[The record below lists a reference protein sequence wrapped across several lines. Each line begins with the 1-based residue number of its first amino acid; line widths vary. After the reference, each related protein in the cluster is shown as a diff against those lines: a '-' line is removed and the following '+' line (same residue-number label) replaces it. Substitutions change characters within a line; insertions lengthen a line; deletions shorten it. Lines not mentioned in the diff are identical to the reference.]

1 MPAYAFLSPD
11 QALYM
16 PIIEDRLVPC
26 DGLNNYNV
34 YLTRMDIQLHGGA
47 QFTFSVTHSMLPV
60 AEFNV
65 SVAGTGQGMDR
76 MAVEAHDALID
87 ILRQLIFRAEKAR
100 QTHQRNAA
108 REPLAPDP
116 DAFLFERRPT
126 PMTEEDDEDP
136 G

>member
-1 MPAYAFLSPD
+1 MP
-11 QALYM
+11 M
-16 PIIEDRLVPC
+16 IEDRLVPC

-87 ILRQLIFRAEKAR
+87 ILRQLIFRADKAR

-108 REPLAPDP
+108 REPLNPEP
-116 DAFLFERRPT
+116 EVFLIERRPT
-126 PMTEEDDEDP
+126 TLSGDDDA

>member
-1 MPAYAFLSPD
+1 MP
-11 QALYM
+11 M
-16 PIIEDRLVPC
+16 IEDRLVPC

-34 YLTRMDIQLHGGA
+34 YLTRMELQLHGGA

-65 SVAGTGQGMDR
+65 SVAGMGQGMDR

-87 ILRQLIFRAEKAR
+87 ILRQLMFRTEKAR
-100 QTHQRNAA
+100 QAHQRNAA
-108 REPLAPDP
+108 REPLGADP
-116 DAFLFERRPT
+116 DAFLLERRPAPIT
-126 PMTEEDDEDP
+126 ADDDVDA

>member
-1 MPAYAFLSPD
+1 M
-11 QALYM
+11 
-16 PIIEDRLVPC
+16 IEDRLVPC

-34 YLTRMDIQLHGGA
+34 YLTRMELQLHGGA

-65 SVAGTGQGMDR
+65 SVAGMGQGMDR

-87 ILRQLIFRAEKAR
+87 ILRQLMFRTEKAR
-100 QTHQRNAA
+100 QAHQRNAA
-108 REPLAPDP
+108 REPLGADP
-116 DAFLFERRPT
+116 DAFLLERRPAPIT
-126 PMTEEDDEDP
+126 ADDDVDA